1 MTNEEA
7 AARLRFDET
16 QVCVRECMAHRGDF
30 NSCDFCEY
38 MESMDKA
45 IEALEKQRYIN
56 AKIEWLKTLN
66 QFEMILVS
74 DVLDWFEDTKVED
87 D

>member
-7 AARLRFDET
+7 IDRLRFDET
-16 QVCVRECMAHRGDF
+16 QVCIRECMAHRGDF
-30 NSCDFCEY
+30 CSCDFCEH
-38 MESMDKA
+38 MEMMDKA
-45 IEALEKQRYIN
+45 IEALQKQRYID

-66 QFEMILVS
+66 PYEMILVS
-74 DVLDWFEDTKVED
+74 DVLDWFEDSKVED

>member
-7 AARLRFDET
+7 RRILLSDS
-16 QVCVRECMAHRGDF
+16 DF
-30 NSCDFCEY
+30 SGIGE
-38 MESMDKA
+38 KA
-45 IEALEKQRYIN
+45 KLTADALCIAVEALEKQRYID

-66 QFEMILVS
+66 PYDVILVS
-74 DVLDWFEDTKVED
+74 DVLDWFEDAKVED